1 MSTKV
6 EKPVWNR
13 GTVHLEPRNSRLKE
27 RNNPSGTE
35 EQPVWNKQ
43 PVWNSQQKF
52 VVFYVTSKNNIFR
65 RKCNFILLTKFYI
78 IKFSVFLLSL
88 KIQLSF
94 LHRGNFIV
102 LVYFYYISLYRVY
115 CLAVA
120 LSFHS
125 DRIKNIFP
133 SSETKDR
140 KSTRLN
146 SSHSAKS
153 RMPSSA

>member
-13 GTVHLEPRNSRLKE
+13 GTVHLEPRNSRLEE

-35 EQPVWNKQ
+35 EQ

-65 RKCNFILLTKFYI
+65 RKCNFVLLTKFYI
-78 IKFSVFLLSL
+78 IKFSVFLLSF

-94 LHRGNFIV
+94 SHRGNFIV
-102 LVYFYYISLYRVY
+102 LVYFYYISLYQVY

-125 DRIKNIFP
+125 YWIKNIFP
-133 SSETKDR
+133 SSETNTA
-140 KSTRLN
+140 SPILQYILLT
-146 SSHSAKS
+146 
-153 RMPSSA
+153 PSIVKTL